1 MTIVISLLVVA
12 GFSLLLWKAPF
23 FRSTGLKS
31 WQVVCAFYV
40 KLLVAVVFCVVF
52 TNYPAYKNQ
61 SDSQAFYRSAAQFA
75 AIAHE
80 NFGDYV
86 RASFHIPVK
95 TPEIREKLPKID
107 YWNRPY
113 DNSMPNDTRQT
124 LILYS
129 WVYLVSFG
137 SLPVML
143 IVANFLAFCGLFA
156 LFKAFLLWLRLRSAT
171 VTPVVERSRNV
182 LSACIACFAIPS
194 TLFWSSG
201 LLKEVWLLFFMGF
214 TVYSSTMFFTTKNL
228 RFAIFALLWG
238 IALLH
243 IKIYIALCLLPLLGI
258 YAIRTQWNKPKAI
271 VFYGSTCTVFI
282 FCAFCAFWFLN
293 FNIVEILVQQ
303 RNTFIRMLE
312 AHNHATIILQTF
324 DTSSNFVAQIFVGLW
339 NVLLRPNMFNT
350 QNVFVFFAGLENT
363 IIAVLIMYSIIVWA
377 KNRVAVND
385 YTIVMIAFVL
395 AVCVI
400 IGFTTPN
407 MGALM
412 RYKSPLLPFV
422 VVLLHNSKKN
432 VT

>member
-23 FRSTGLKS
+23 FRNTGLQS
-31 WQVVCAFYV
+31 WQVLCAFYI
-40 KLLVAVVFCVVF
+40 KLLVAAAFYVVF
-52 TNYPAYKNQ
+52 TCYPAYKNQ

-86 RASFHIPVK
+86 RASFHIPIK

-113 DNSMPNDTRQT
+113 DNSMPNDSRQT

-143 IVANFLAFCGLFA
+143 IIANFLAFCGLFA
-156 LFKAFLLWLRLRSAT
+156 LFKAFLLWLPLRSAT
-171 VTPVVERSRNV
+171 ATPAVERNRNV
-182 LSACIACFAIPS
+182 LAACIACFAIPS

-201 LLKEVWLLFFMGF
+201 LLKEVWLLLFMGF
-214 TVYSSTMFFTTKNL
+214 TIYSATRFFTTKNI
-228 RFAIFALLWG
+228 RFAIFFLLWG

-243 IKIYIALCLLPLLGI
+243 IKIYIALCLLPLLGM
-258 YAIRTQWNKPKAI
+258 YAIRTQWRKPGAI
-271 VFYGSTCTVFI
+271 VFYGGACAVFI
-282 FCAFCAFWFLN
+282 FCALCAHWFLN
-293 FNIVEILVQQ
+293 FNIIEILVQQ

-312 AHNHATIILQTF
+312 AHNHATVILQMF
-324 DTSSNFVAQIFVGLW
+324 DESSNFVAQIFVGLG
-339 NVLLRPNMFNT
+339 NVLLRPNVFNM

-363 IIAVLIMYSIIVWA
+363 IIVALIVYSILVWA
-377 KNRVAVND
+377 KKRVAPND
-385 YTIVMIAFVL
+385 YTIVMIVFVL
-395 AVCVI
+395 AACVI

-422 VVLLHNSKKN
+422 VVLLRFGRERK
-432 VT
+432 